1 MKNLENSEY
10 TVANF
15 SDATVYQN
23 PGGSSLPLPTYLSI
37 SSTPNYLKERLR
49 GSEETRAS
57 FALSSLDVDFCEK
70 RVKTAL
76 FTVATF
82 TSLFLPAALGMS
94 YFWVWFLGVFLIL
107 QHFPFIFGP
116 LLQ

>member
-10 TVANF
+10 TGANF

-49 GSEETRAS
+49 GSEKTRAS
-57 FALSSLDVDFCEK
+57 FAISPCTSTFARARRSAVFGG
-70 RVKTAL
+70 VKKIR
-76 FTVATF
+76 
-82 TSLFLPAALGMS
+82 P
-94 YFWVWFLGVFLIL
+94 
-107 QHFPFIFGP
+107 
-116 LLQ
+116 